1 MSCSRD
7 QLISTLEG
15 LAPLRLAEPWD
26 NVGLLIDLGE
36 RREFERAFFTIDLTD
51 CTLDEALCW
60 HADFLIAYHPPIFG
74 GLKRLRH
81 DVPAERVVLRALRS
95 GLTIYSPHTAL
106 DAAEDGMAEWLAR
119 ALGAGTMQP
128 ITPTEPGSQT
138 GAGRLVRLDAS
149 LALSDA
155 IERIKAH
162 LGLEHVRVSRAPG
175 ATTISSLAVCPG
187 AGGSVFEQVD
197 TVDLLLTGEMRH
209 HDVLA
214 RSARGTHVVLTD
226 HTHTE
231 RAYLPHFAR
240 NVLRACPGLSVLV
253 SQTDAD
259 PLQVV

>member
-7 QLISTLEG
+7 QLLSTLEG
-15 LAPLRLAEPWD
+15 LAPLCLAEPWD
-26 NVGLLIDLGE
+26 NVGLLMDLGE

-51 CTLDEALCW
+51 RTLDEALAW

-81 DVPAERVVLRALRS
+81 DVPGERVVLRALRA
-95 GLTIYSPHTAL
+95 GLTVYSPHTAL
-106 DAAEDGMAEWLAR
+106 DAVEDGMAEWLAR

-128 ITPTEPGSQT
+128 ITPTQPGSQT
-138 GAGRLVRLDAS
+138 GAGRLVRLDAG
-149 LALSDA
+149 LTLSDA

-162 LGLEHVRVSRAPG
+162 LRLEHVRVSRAVG
-175 ATTISSLAVCPG
+175 AAAINTLAVCPG
-187 AGGSVFEQVD
+187 AGGSVFEQVGA
-197 TVDLLLTGEMRH
+197 VDLLLTGEMRH

-226 HTHTE
+226 HTHSE

-240 NVLRACPGLSVLV
+240 NVSRACPGLSVLV

-259 PLQVV
+259 PLEVV